1 MQDARLRLF
10 SVLLLSAASF
20 ISVAGAILTLIWLF
34 LYPVYLKAAVQSKAY
49 YLLLLFPGIVALFM
63 HISGEDGI
71 SYFIRMGVL
80 LLLGF
85 SIFRGWSPGEF
96 LDLSVWLFGTKTG
109 FDLGLAIE
117 MTIQGIDEA
126 TRDWSRVLTAM
137 KLKGMYPGIR
147 NLTSLGFLLVHLRLL
162 RARDQADLLTTRGYQ
177 SGGSCCPEFQASNR
191 DIIASFCAIL
201 ILFSVSIPV
210 RDIFILMM

>member
-126 TRDWSRVLTAM
+126 TRDWSR
-137 KLKGMYPGIR
+137 
-147 NLTSLGFLLVHLRLL
+147 
-162 RARDQADLLTTRGYQ
+162 
-177 SGGSCCPEFQASNR
+177 
-191 DIIASFCAIL
+191 
-201 ILFSVSIPV
+201 
-210 RDIFILMM
+210 

>member
-10 SVLLLSAASF
+10 SVLLLSVASF
-20 ISVAGAILTLIWLF
+20 ISVAGAVLTLIWLL
-34 LYPVYLKAAVQSKAY
+34 LYPVYLIAAVRSKAY
-49 YLLLLFPGIVALFM
+49 YLLLPFTGIVALVM
-63 HISGEDGI
+63 QLSGGDGL
-71 SYFIRMGVL
+71 SYFIRMGIL

-85 SIFRGWSPGEF
+85 TIFRGWEPGEF

-126 TRDWSRVLTAM
+126 SRDWSRAITAM
-137 KLKGMYPGIR
+137 KLKRINPGIR
-147 NLTSLGFLLVHLRLL
+147 NLTSIGFLLIHLRLL

-177 SGGSCCPEFQASNR
+177 SGGSCCPEFHPSNR

-201 ILFSVSIPV
+201 ILFIALIPV
-210 RDIFILMM
+210 RDVFILMM